1 MKKSLVFALMMVA
14 TSVFAEGTVTPK
26 SLFQQQQQ
34 SSESQ
39 AINSGV
45 STGSNTNGSIT
56 SGDTNITFAAADGTT
71 AAKAVGESNVTAALI
86 SAQAARDIAAT
97 AQVIKNT
104 PSVNGPNLTTSND
117 TCMGST
123 SGSVNIAGLGIGGGT
138 SWVDGNCKML
148 KNSRE
153 MWNMGMKAAALALMC
168 TDAANM
174 EALELTGFVCPQ
186 TAAKSKAAEAKAAP
200 AKVSAA
206 DQQYTDPIV
215 RARLGLEPLVAAK

>member
-1 MKKSLVFALMMVA
+1 
-14 TSVFAEGTVTPK
+14 
-26 SLFQQQQQ
+26 
-34 SSESQ
+34 
-39 AINSGV
+39 
-45 STGSNTNGSIT
+45 
-56 SGDTNITFAAADGTT
+56 
-71 AAKAVGESNVTAALI
+71 
-86 SAQAARDIAAT
+86 
-97 AQVIKNT
+97 
-104 PSVNGPNLTTSND
+104 
-117 TCMGST
+117 MGST

-186 TAAKSKAAEAKAAP
+186 TAAKSKAAEAKAVP

-206 DQQYTDPIV
+206 DQPQYTDPIV
-215 RARLGLEPLVAAK
+215 RARLGLDPLVAAK